1 MSCYCSSLNTQIM
14 PTWLFTTRPSTK
26 FSVITIIFT
35 RKKTYNDFV
44 EKMAETQQTY
54 LLTAS
59 ANKFCKFI
67 GILHRIFWTGLFCRS
82 AKMRARVAHP
92 PLPIVLWVLPMPAIA
107 YLVTFHVVRRLF
119 CRLDHTKHI
128 VIIANYVINVIS
140 Q

>member
-35 RKKTYNDFV
+35 RKKTFNDFV

-67 GILHRIFWTGLFCRS
+67 GILHRIFRTGQFCRS
-82 AKMRARVAHP
+82 AKMRARVAHAA
-92 PLPIVLWVLPMPAIA
+92 LPIVLWVLPMPAIA
-107 YLVTFHVVRRLF
+107 YLVTFHVVCHLF
-119 CRLDHTKHI
+119 CRLDHTKNF
-128 VIIANYVINVIS
+128 VINANYVINVM
-140 Q
+140 